1 MKMNHEINWWVDQT
15 GSTHTHSPRSTPP
28 PNALAT
34 GKIYPDSKSG
44 VIIQLNNKPANLSL
58 ISSELLDVL
67 HSRFPG
73 TRWWVK
79 DLAPKSAPKHQ
90 TAS

>member
-1 MKMNHEINWWVDQT
+1 MKMNHEISWWIDQT
-15 GSTHTHSPRSTPP
+15 GSTHTHKPRSVPP
-28 PNALAT
+28 ANALAS

-44 VIIQLNNKPANLSL
+44 VINQLNNKPANLSL

-67 HSRFPG
+67 HTRFPG
-73 TRWWVK
+73 TRWWIK
-79 DLAPKSAPKHQ
+79 DLTPQIAPKHQ

>member
-1 MKMNHEINWWVDQT
+1 MKMNHELGWWIDQT
-15 GSTHTHSPRSTPP
+15 GSTHTLAARNHPP
-28 PNALAT
+28 ADALAC

-44 VIIQLNNKPANLSL
+44 VITLLNNKPADRSL

-67 HSRFPG
+67 NSRFPG
-73 TRWWVK
+73 TRWWIK
-79 DLAPKSAPKHQ
+79 DIAPVQAPKHQ